1 MLHHAARYIQ
11 QRPCLCTVGPAAS
24 AVLDGTASLLPA
36 TGRVLAWVQLGEGRF
51 VCMISSGNQRGRVR
65 TPPDGAISHESSPLP
80 SSVSLVRVVGG
91 YTPRDRPRESAA
103 VPAHTPEPRGGD
115 GVVPAVVP
123 PWCLPWCLPWCSGSV
138 GFIVAAAQENQS
150 CTGFVSLVATG
161 LLSPNA
167 EGSKS
172 LRRVC
177 SGSDKEVVPPF
188 HIIMNDSRLDVSGC
202 F

>member
-1 MLHHAARYIQ
+1 MRALLSLHIHQSRE
-11 QRPCLCTVGPAAS
+11 V
-24 AVLDGTASLLPA
+24 GTAWCLPWCLL
-36 TGRVLAWVQLGEGRF
+36 
-51 VCMISSGNQRGRVR
+51 
-65 TPPDGAISHESSPLP
+65 
-80 SSVSLVRVVGG
+80 
-91 YTPRDRPRESAA
+91 
-103 VPAHTPEPRGGD
+103 
-115 GVVPAVVP
+115 
-123 PWCLPWCLPWCSGSV
+123 WCLPWCLPWCSGSV